1 MKSNYLVLC
10 DQLIKFMV
18 RHTIHMKSTIEIL
31 NNYIQMK
38 YAPLYIKEYK
48 TLFSQKK
55 SKIQRRG
62 WQK

>member
-1 MKSNYLVLC
+1 
-10 DQLIKFMV
+10 MV
-18 RHTIHMKSTIEIL
+18 RHTVHMKNTIEIL

-38 YAPLYIKEYK
+38 YATLYIKEYK

-55 SKIQRRG
+55 SKKQRRG